1 MQAMR
6 REIDSFVAWKS
17 FKYNDVIDSKIV
29 NLDIWY
35 HFQLLNK
42 LSWEFELNFDS
53 RSISSWVRRFN
64 LSNRVESE
72 DSTWVIELSQNVD
85 MKIRLD
91 DQFIDVLLSVY
102 DVIAFL
108 VKSSKEDD
116 TEIDV
121 IDVDFNSF
129 VFNFLTKWFNIM
141 FLNVMIM
148 LSR

>member
-1 MQAMR
+1 
-6 REIDSFVAWKS
+6 
-17 FKYNDVIDSKIV
+17 
-29 NLDIWY
+29 
-35 HFQLLNK
+35 
-42 LSWEFELNFDS
+42 
-53 RSISSWVRRFN
+53 
-64 LSNRVESE
+64 
-72 DSTWVIELSQNVD
+72 

-129 VFNFLTKWFNIM
+129 VFNFLTK
-141 FLNVMIM
+141 
-148 LSR
+148 